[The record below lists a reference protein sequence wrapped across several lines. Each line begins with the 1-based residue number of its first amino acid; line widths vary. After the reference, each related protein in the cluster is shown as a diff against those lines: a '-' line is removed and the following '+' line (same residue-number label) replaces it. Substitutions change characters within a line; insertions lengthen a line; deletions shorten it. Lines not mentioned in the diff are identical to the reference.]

1 MFFCKLCYDEV
12 VRIRNE
18 DILIIRIYKLPKMG
32 CGDSKGV
39 PEAPESKGIM
49 RQPETIEQRHEAE
62 ELSTKLHLYGDWFSS
77 DSRAVY
83 AILKHTNVDFEFILK
98 NSLEGENM

>member
-1 MFFCKLCYDEV
+1 
-12 VRIRNE
+12 
-18 DILIIRIYKLPKMG
+18 MG

-49 RQPETIEQRHEAE
+49 RQQEPVEQEHQAE
-62 ELSTKLHLYGDWFSS
+62 ELSQKLHLYGDWFSS

-83 AILKHTNVDFEFILK
+83 AILKHAEVEFDFFHK
-98 NSLEGENM
+98 NTLEGENMEKEFTDISP